1 MTILEGVN
9 AVCECVDR
17 ELFDAK
23 HVSSLLWGGSLF
35 CDNAVKHPLEM
46 ALGKERGDMGLNAGI
61 IKHSDHAGVAS
72 AAAGFGWIN
81 DDRSDRGIPGR
92 EAQPEGPGQT
102 NCDRRDCGDQLP
114 SAKEKVDE
122 FAKVKSRRL
131 SRGYNFVSVI
141 RLNCHG

>member
-1 MTILEGVN
+1 VTILECVD
-9 AVCECVDR
+9 AVCESVDR

-35 CDNAVKHPLEM
+35 CDKAVNYPPEM
-46 ALGKERGDMGLNAGI
+46 ILGKERRDMGLNSGI
-61 IKHSDHAGVAS
+61 VKHADHAGVPS

-81 DDRSDRGIPGR
+81 DDSSDRGIPGR

-102 NCDRRDCGDQLP
+102 NCDPSDRDDQLP
-114 SAKEKVDE
+114 SATEKVDE